1 MKRVFILLTCTIRI
15 SFGIAQNTSDTV
27 SYALYKNL
35 ENSKLKHIFKMMDSV
50 GIASPIKNEAL
61 IKHAA
66 YFTSW
71 NSEHQQPNYV
81 VHVIPKDILYGNQT
95 RTNDFRT
102 DPLLKQDQ
110 PDSTDYWNS
119 GYDRGH
125 MAASA
130 DFKWNKKALSE
141 SYYYTNISPQNH
153 GLNQNAW
160 NKLEMTVREWA
171 IDYNELIVVTGPV
184 LTANLQKIQQG
195 SMQVSIPEYFFKLVL
210 DYYPPKY
217 KAIAFIYPNKDVPFE
232 LDKHVV
238 SIDSIE
244 QLTGINFFQ
253 KLPDVIEDTIET
265 QHHILDWDKN
275 YFKNLSASVF
285 VPQDYG
291 KKKINTLQAKEYI
304 GKEACVCGKVVST
317 KYVEN
322 GKSNPTYINLDK
334 KFPDQVFTLIIYGND
349 RSNFSYTPED
359 FLKGKTI
366 CVKGQVGEFKGIP
379 QIIANK
385 EKQIEVVK

>member
-1 MKRVFILLTCTIRI
+1 MRYIFILLCMFR
-15 SFGIAQNTSDTV
+15 FQVDFAQQNADSLNYV
-27 SYALYKNL
+27 VLKSL
-35 ENSKLKHIFKMMDSV
+35 ESSKLKHIQKLMDSIGV
-50 GIASPIKNEAL
+50 SAPIKDEIV
-61 IKHAA
+61 IKHAGFISS
-66 YFTSW
+66 Y
-71 NSEHQQPNYV
+71 NPQHRQPNYV

-95 RTNDFRT
+95 RTNDFRP
-102 DPLLKQDQ
+102 DPMLKQSCA
-110 PDSTDYWNS
+110 DSSDYWNS

-153 GLNQNAW
+153 GLNQNSW
-160 NKLEMTVREWA
+160 NKLEMRVREWA
-171 IDYNELIVVTGPV
+171 IDYNELVVVTGPV
-184 LTANLQKIQQG
+184 LNDKLTKIQQG
-195 SMQVSIPEYFFKLVL
+195 SMQVSVPDYFYKIVL

-244 QLTGINFFQ
+244 QITGIDFFPNI
-253 KLPDVIEDTIET
+253 PDSLENILESENS
-265 QHHILDWDKN
+265 ILDWDKN
-275 YFKNLSASVF
+275 YFKNATAAAF
-285 VPQDYG
+285 VPQDFG
-291 KKKINTLQAKEYI
+291 KKKINTLQAKDYI

-322 GKSNPTYINLDK
+322 NKSNPTYINLDM
-334 KFPDQVFTLIIYGND
+334 KFPDQVFTVIIYGND
-349 RSNFSYTPED
+349 RGNFSYPPED

-366 CVKGQVGEFKGIP
+366 CVKGQVGEFKGVP

-385 EKQIEVVK
+385 EKQIEVLK